1 MINDLKATYSNENI
15 DPVRISQWAIDNL
28 MEKTSPYLQTLMYI
42 KNLEPEQLEC
52 VYKTKLYITKTYS
65 DIHNIAE
72 LYGADDAVSSLKFA
86 SYNIEHFLNAATK
99 QILKMFDKYNIDILY
114 DCSKTSKNVYLDIR
128 RTSLILFNLI
138 SNSIIHTKNKEKI
151 IKISAFHRGDDFV
164 LSVSDNGQG
173 IKPSMRDNLF
183 TISDKL
189 LSSKFMDRTGSGLI
203 LTGIGLP
210 VAQKSAKDMD
220 GTLNYIP
227 SKSGAV
233 FELSIPQHKH
243 NMTFGEIINYEP
255 TQYEYELYF
264 SSAILFLEQ
273 ING

>member
-28 MEKTSPYLQTLMYI
+28 MEKTSPYLQTLMYV

-52 VYKTKLYITKTYS
+52 IYKTKLYITKTYS

-99 QILKMFDKYNIDILY
+99 QILKMFDKYDIDILF

-151 IKISAFHRGDDFV
+151 IKISAYHRGDDFV

-210 VAQKSAKDMD
+210 VAQKSAKDMG
-220 GTLNYIP
+220 GTLVYIP

-273 ING
+273 INE

>member
-28 MEKTSPYLQTLMYI
+28 MEKTSPYLQTLMYV

-52 VYKTKLYITKTYS
+52 IYKTKLYITKTYS

-99 QILKMFDKYNIDILY
+99 QILKMFDKYNIDILF

-151 IKISAFHRGDDFV
+151 IKISAYHRGDDFV

-210 VAQKSAKDMD
+210 VAQKSAKDMG
-220 GTLNYIP
+220 GTLVYIP

-233 FELSIPQHKH
+233 FELSVPQHKH

-273 ING
+273 INE

>member
-28 MEKTSPYLQTLMYI
+28 MEKTSPYLQTLMYV

-52 VYKTKLYITKTYS
+52 IYKTKLYITKTYS

-72 LYGADDAVSSLKFA
+72 LYGTDDAVSSLKFA

-99 QILKMFDKYNIDILY
+99 QILKMFDKYDIDILF

-138 SNSIIHTKNKEKI
+138 SNSIIHTKNKEKL

-210 VAQKSAKDMD
+210 VAQKSAKDMG

-233 FELSIPQHKH
+233 FELSVPQHKH

-273 ING
+273 INE

>member
-28 MEKTSPYLQTLMYI
+28 MEKTSPYLQALMYV

-52 VYKTKLYITKTYS
+52 IYKTKLYITKTYS

-72 LYGADDAVSSLKFA
+72 LYGSDDAVSSLKFA
-86 SYNIEHFLNAATK
+86 SYNIEHFLNASTK
-99 QILKMFDKYNIDILY
+99 QILKMFDKYNIDILF

-138 SNSIIHTKNKEKI
+138 SNSIIHTKNKEKL

-189 LSSKFMDRTGSGLI
+189 LSSKFLDRTGSGLI

-210 VAQKSAKDMD
+210 VAQKAAKDMG

-233 FELSIPQHKH
+233 FELSVPQHKH

-255 TQYEYELYF
+255 KQYEYELYF

-273 ING
+273 INE

>member
-28 MEKTSPYLQTLMYI
+28 MEKTSPYLQALMYI

-52 VYKTKLYITKTYS
+52 IYKTKLYITKTYS

-72 LYGADDAVSSLKFA
+72 LYGTDDAVSSLKFA

-99 QILKMFDKYNIDILY
+99 QILKMFDKYDIDILF

-151 IKISAFHRGDDFV
+151 IKISAYHRGDDFV

-210 VAQKSAKDMD
+210 VAQKSAKDMG
-220 GTLNYIP
+220 GTLVYIP

-273 ING
+273 INE